1 MSRLQGRIAL
11 ISSAGSARPLAS
23 SLASLGATVIVTMRD
38 ECDADALAR
47 SIALETGNLRVHG
60 TVIDLG
66 CPFSVR
72 EAASEF
78 IARWQK
84 LHVLV
89 NDTSIPLGPTL
100 LANLLLDTM
109 KRSSGTGRVIR
120 LAMPKAKH
128 QVWTATDGGRN
139 FAKCAS

>member
-1 MSRLQGRIAL
+1 MFRLQGRIAL
-11 ISSAGSARPLAS
+11 ITSAGSARPLAS
-23 SLASLGATVIVTMRD
+23 SLASLGATVIVTMPH

-47 SIALETGNLRVHG
+47 SIAQETGNLRVHG
-60 TVIDLG
+60 VMIDLR

-72 EAASEF
+72 DGASEF
-78 IARWQK
+78 IERWRK

-109 KRSSGTGRVIR
+109 KQSGRVLR
-120 LAMPKAKH
+120 LSIPNTKR
-128 QVWTATDGGRN
+128 QVWTVADAGRS

>member
-1 MSRLQGRIAL
+1 MFRLQGRIAL
-11 ISSAGSARPLAS
+11 ITSAGSARPLAL
-23 SLASLGATVIVTMRD
+23 SLASLGATVIVTMPH

-47 SIALETGNLRVHG
+47 SIAVETGNLRVHG
-60 TVIDLG
+60 VVIDLR

-72 EAASEF
+72 HAASEF
-78 IARWQK
+78 IERWRK

-109 KRSSGTGRVIR
+109 KQSGTGRVIR
-120 LAMPKAKH
+120 AAVPNAKR
-128 QVWTATDGGRN
+128 QVWTVTGAERN
-139 FAKCAS
+139 FTKCAS

>member
-1 MSRLQGRIAL
+1 MFRLQGRIAL
-11 ISSAGSARPLAS
+11 ITSAGSARPLTL
-23 SLASLGATVIVTMRD
+23 SLASLGATVIVTMPH

-60 TVIDLG
+60 IVVDLA

-72 EAASEF
+72 EAANHF

-89 NDTSIPLGPTL
+89 NDTSFPLGPTL

-109 KRSSGTGRVIR
+109 KQSGTGRVIR
-120 LAMPKAKH
+120 ASIPNTKR
-128 QVWTATDGGRN
+128 QVWTAAAAGRN